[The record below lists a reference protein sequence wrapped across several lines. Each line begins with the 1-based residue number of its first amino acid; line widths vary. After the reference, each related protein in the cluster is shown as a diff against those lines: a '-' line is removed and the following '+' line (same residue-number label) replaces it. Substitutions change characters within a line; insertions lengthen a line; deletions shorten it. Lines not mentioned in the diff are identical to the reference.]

1 MASTVKWILLE
12 PVIKEDKMGLRI
24 NTNVASLN
32 AQRNLRGTRLSMNKS
47 LEKLS
52 SGQRINR
59 AGDDAAGLAIS
70 ENLKAQIRGL
80 KQAERNAEDG
90 ISLVQ
95 IAEGAMSEV
104 SSILIRLRELSV
116 QAASDTIGSTER
128 KFLNVEFEQL
138 TSEID
143 RIANST
149 EFNRVPLLNG
159 TGAVLDI
166 QIGTRNDPIADR
178 LTFDA
183 SSADINVAALGLNLA
198 SVADKISSQNSLS
211 SIDQAIISVSG
222 IRADF
227 GALQNRL
234 QSTVNNIAVSVE
246 NLSAANSRVRDT
258 DVAME
263 TAELT
268 RTNIL
273 MNAGTSV
280 LSQANASTKSALGLI
295 QSAANA

>member
-1 MASTVKWILLE
+1 
-12 PVIKEDKMGLRI
+12 MGLRI
-24 NTNVASLN
+24 NTNVASIN
-32 AQRNLRGTRLSMNKS
+32 AQRNLGKTRLEMDRT

-52 SGQRINR
+52 SGHRINR

-80 KQAERNAEDG
+80 GQAERNAQDG

-95 IAEGAMSEV
+95 IAEGGLEEV
-104 SSILIRLRELSV
+104 SNILIRLRELSV

-149 EFNRVPLLNG
+149 EFNRVQLLNG
-159 TGAVLDI
+159 TGAVFDI
-166 QIGTRNDPIADR
+166 QIGTRNDPISDR

-183 SSADINVAALGLNLA
+183 SSADVNTAALGLNLA
-198 SVADKISSQNSLS
+198 SVADKISAQNSLS

-227 GALQNRL
+227 GAMQNRL
-234 QSTVNNIAVSVE
+234 QSTINNIAVSIE

-258 DVAME
+258 DIAKS
-263 TAELT
+263 TADLT
-268 RTNIL
+268 KNSIL
-273 MNAGTSV
+273 VSAGTSV
-280 LSQANASTKSALGLI
+280 LSQANSYTKNALQLI
-295 QSAANA
+295 RSAAES